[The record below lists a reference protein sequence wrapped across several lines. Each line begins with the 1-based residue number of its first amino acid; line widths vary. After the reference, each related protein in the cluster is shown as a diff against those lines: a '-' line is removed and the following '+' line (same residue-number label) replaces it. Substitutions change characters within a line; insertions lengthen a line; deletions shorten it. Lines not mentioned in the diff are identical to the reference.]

1 MTYNMKKTGLLSS
14 IILLL
19 SLASFAQ
26 KKTGF
31 VNIKGTLK
39 NFSNQVQIEDL
50 SDLQYLLPPTTE
62 RLIAP
67 DGQSAFSIRFK
78 LAAPNY
84 FRLGRN
90 ILYLSPGDDLTVSID
105 YNDPNI
111 AVFKG
116 RGAEANTYLK
126 ATPFPKGG
134 SFIEAGSQVKP
145 SPEATV
151 EAIENLAKART
162 EALQSIGSVS
172 QEFKRLE
179 TARIK
184 ADLINSYYAGEDY
197 CVSTLRLKDEAAK
210 VYSLRYKEL
219 TQPKIS
225 SLSKNFV
232 DASLMKMVVY
242 RDVASDLVKDGGKSA
257 DVQQIKDWYTAQSLV
272 RAMQRTSDK
281 QGLKGFEAKIKE
293 MASPVYRNALL
304 QMLASLAAF
313 GKGDIAVDFEA
324 LDDQGKVVS
333 LSSLKG
339 KVIYVDLWA
348 TWCGPCMQEMPHFEQ
363 LKLKYKDNPNVVFIS
378 LSLDDAVEGW
388 KASLESR
395 KADGYQ
401 WLVNRNK
408 LQAYQ
413 IVGIPR
419 SLLIT
424 KDFKI
429 ADMNAPMPSEKEA
442 TTAIDALL
450 K

>member
-1 MTYNMKKTGLLSS
+1 ML
-14 IILLL
+14 LLL
-19 SLASFAQ
+19 SLASLAQ

-31 VNIKGTLK
+31 VHIKGTLK

-62 RLIAP
+62 RLIVP
-67 DGQSAFSIRFK
+67 DGQSAFDIKFK

-90 ILYLSPGDDLTVSID
+90 ILYLSPGDDLVVSID
-105 YNDPNI
+105 YDDPNI
-111 AVFKG
+111 AVFEG
-116 RGAEANTYLK
+116 RGAEANAYLK

-134 SFIEAGSQVKP
+134 SFIEAGGQVKP

-162 EALQSIGSVS
+162 AALQSIASVS

-210 VYSLRYKEL
+210 VYNLRYKEL

-242 RDVASDLVKDGGKSA
+242 RDVASDLVKDGGKAA

-272 RAMQRTSDK
+272 RSMQRTSDK
-281 QGLKGFEAKIKE
+281 QGLKAFEAKIKE
-293 MASPVYRNALL
+293 IASPKYRNALS

-324 LDDQGKVVS
+324 LDNQGKVVS

-363 LKLKYKDNPNVVFIS
+363 LKLKYKDNPNVVFVS
-378 LSLDDAVEGW
+378 LSLDDAVPGW